1 MAVSTQ
7 KAPFHSLSSPLGWC
21 VTSRQEEKPSG
32 LAAFLGHTGSANS
45 FHSFIQQTFITF
57 GRHRN
62 SPEQDV
68 VSTLNG
74 AYGHMGK
81 TDK

>member
-1 MAVSTQ
+1 MAFSTQ
-7 KAPFHSLSSPLGWC
+7 KVPFHFLSSPLDWC
-21 VTSRQEEKPSG
+21 VTSRQEENPSG

-45 FHSFIQQTFITF
+45 SHSFIQQTFITF

-62 SPEQDV
+62 SLEQDV

>member
-1 MAVSTQ
+1 MAFSTQ
-7 KAPFHSLSSPLGWC
+7 KVPFHFLSSPLDWC
-21 VTSRQEEKPSG
+21 VTSRQEENPSG

-45 FHSFIQQTFITF
+45 SHSFIQQTFIPF

-62 SPEQDV
+62 SLEQDV